1 MAKNFFF
8 LIFSVAVLLFFSSIV
23 LAQDAQQLGESVIT
37 PEANE
42 EIDPYVLF
50 WPVVAGKTSD
60 EPLYFLKSFKEKVQG
75 LFLFQEAKKGEY
87 EIVLATKRLLEAE
100 KLMNNKKA
108 GHALKTLQAA
118 LAHLRQADD
127 YLSRSKEK
135 DVQGFNKV
143 SKGVGDKLSN
153 INKYLPVLKQKA
165 GSEYHSTLDEISVV
179 SQDLSTKLQ

>member
-1 MAKNFFF
+1 MTKNFFF
-8 LIFSVAVLLFFSSIV
+8 LICAVIALLFFSSVV
-23 LAQDAQQLGESVIT
+23 LAQDTQQLEESVIT

-100 KLMNNKKA
+100 KLMNNKK
-108 GHALKTLQAA
+108 GEHALKTFQTA
-118 LAHLRQADD
+118 LAHLKQADD
-127 YLSRSKEK
+127 YLSRSKQK
-135 DVQGFNKV
+135 DVEGFNKV

-153 INKYLPVLKQKA
+153 INKYLPVLQRA
-165 GSEYHSTLDEISVV
+165 GPEYKSTLDEISAV
-179 SQDLSTKLQ
+179 SQNLSNKLQ